1 MLVVKVR
8 YLIIY
13 DITDDNLRALVAE
26 SLKDYG
32 LQRIQYSAFIGR
44 LRRDKLNSL
53 IVDLK
58 NLIKD
63 LVENV
68 QIYPICD
75 TCFKGRREIGKPKRY
90 KLVEK
95 KAKVAYFGRG

>member
-1 MLVVKVR
+1 MR
-8 YLIIY
+8 YLVIY
-13 DITDDNLRALVAE
+13 DVTDDNLRTLVAE
-26 SLKDYG
+26 FLKDYG
-32 LQRIQYSAFIGR
+32 LTRVQYSAFIGP

-68 QIYPICD
+68 QFYPVCD
-75 TCFKGRREIGKPKRY
+75 NCFKGRREVGKRKKY
-90 KLVEK
+90 KVVEEK
-95 KAKVAYFGRG
+95 EKVAYF

>member
-1 MLVVKVR
+1 MR

-13 DITDDNLRALVAE
+13 DITDDKLRALVAE

-32 LQRIQYSAFIGR
+32 LQRIQYSAFIER

-68 QIYPICD
+68 QIYPMCSR
-75 TCFKGRREIGKPKRY
+75 CFKGRREVGKPK
-90 KLVEK
+90 
-95 KAKVAYFGRG
+95 

>member
-1 MLVVKVR
+1 MR
-8 YLIIY
+8 YVAIY

-26 SLKDYG
+26 TLKDYG
-32 LQRIQYSAFIGR
+32 LQRIQYSAFIGS

-58 NLIKD
+58 KLIKD

-68 QIYPICD
+68 QIFPVCN
-75 TCFKGRREIGKPKRY
+75 TCFKGRREIGKPKKY
-90 KLVEK
+90 KLDEE
-95 KAKVAYFGRG
+95 KAKVAYF

>member
-1 MLVVKVR
+1 VRKVR

-32 LQRIQYSAFIGR
+32 LQRIRYSAFIGR

-63 LVENV
+63 LVENA

-75 TCFKGRREIGKPKRY
+75 TCFKGRREVGKPKKY
-90 KLVEK
+90 ELKEEK
-95 KAKVAYFGRG
+95 EKIAYF

>member
-1 MLVVKVR
+1 VR
-8 YLIIY
+8 YLVIY

-26 SLKDYG
+26 TLKDYG
-32 LQRIQYSAFIGR
+32 LQRIQYSAFIGH

-68 QIYPICD
+68 QLFPVCD
-75 TCFKGRREIGKPKRY
+75 TCFRGKREVGKPKKYR
-90 KLVEK
+90 LDED
-95 KAKVAYFGRG
+95 KAKVAYF

>member
-1 MLVVKVR
+1 MR

-13 DITDDNLRALVAE
+13 DITDDNLRTLVAE
-26 SLKDYG
+26 TLKDYG

-53 IVDLK
+53 IVDVK
-58 NLIKD
+58 KLIKD
-63 LVENV
+63 LTENV

-75 TCFKGRREIGKPKRY
+75 KCFKGRREIGKQKRY

-95 KAKVAYFGRG
+95 KAKVAYFGYN